1 MFTGLVE
8 KKGTIKSVS
17 KSGGGLILK
26 VRAVGFD
33 DLKVGDSVAIDGV
46 CQTLTELNGDEF
58 SVFVMNETLKLTT
71 LGALKAGDGVNLE
84 HSMPANGRFGG
95 HFVSGHVDGVAKLIS
110 IKKDGGAN
118 VLRFEYET
126 KYIVKKGSIAL
137 NGVSLTVS
145 EVSDAPR
152 GSAGGYFEVSLIPHS
167 FENTNL
173 GALQTGDSVNV
184 EVDIIAKYIEKFV
197 QESNNTRGNN
207 SKIDDN
213 FLMEHGFV

>member
-8 KKGTIKSVS
+8 KKGTIKNAS
-17 KSGGGLILK
+17 KSDRGLILR
-26 VRAVGFD
+26 VHVVGFD

-46 CQTLTELNGDEF
+46 CETLTELNGSEF

-71 LGALKAGDGVNLE
+71 LGAFKVGDSVNLE
-84 HSMPANGRFGG
+84 RSMPANGRFGG
-95 HFVSGHVDGVAKLIS
+95 HFVSGHIDGVAKLIS
-110 IKKDGGAN
+110 IKKDGDAHI
-118 VLRFEYET
+118 LRFEYET

-145 EVSDAPR
+145 DVAPEH
-152 GSAGGYFEVSLIPHS
+152 FEVSLIPHS

-173 GALQTGDSVNV
+173 NTLQTGDLVNV
-184 EVDIIAKYIEKFV
+184 EIDIIAKYIEKFV
-197 QESNNTRGNN
+197 RGSDNS
-207 SKIDDN
+207 SKINEN